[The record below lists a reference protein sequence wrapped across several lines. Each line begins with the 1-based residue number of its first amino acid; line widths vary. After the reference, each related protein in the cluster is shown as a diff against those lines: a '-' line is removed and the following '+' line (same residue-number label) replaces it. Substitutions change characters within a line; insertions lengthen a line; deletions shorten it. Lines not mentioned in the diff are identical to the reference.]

1 MGKTGNRELREALPE
16 TLVMKREETKA
27 GSKTLVIYKKQ
38 NQSIQTFSTTK
49 KWQNELDGAKR
60 QDIE

>member
-16 TLVMKREETKA
+16 TLVTMRKETKA
-27 GSKTLVIYKKQ
+27 GIKTLVIYKKQ

-49 KWQNELDGAKR
+49 KNGKMN
-60 QDIE
+60 

>member
-16 TLVMKREETKA
+16 TLVTMRKETKA

-38 NQSIQTFSTTK
+38 NQSRHFLPQK
-49 KWQNELDGAKR
+49 KNGKMN
-60 QDIE
+60 

>member
-49 KWQNELDGAKR
+49 KKNGKMN
-60 QDIE
+60 